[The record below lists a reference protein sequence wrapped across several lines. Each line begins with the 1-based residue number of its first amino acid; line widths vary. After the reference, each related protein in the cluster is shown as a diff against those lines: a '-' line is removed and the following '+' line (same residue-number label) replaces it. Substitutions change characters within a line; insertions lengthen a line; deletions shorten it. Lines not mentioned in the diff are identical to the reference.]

1 MHKSN
6 CLIFVLRQHLYL
18 TLQSLQD
25 IRNLVI
31 EHKDDCPD
39 AAVTGKYILR
49 WSENDN
55 VDSVFKRARKLKEG
69 VSTPAGPMSEGHI
82 LPVKAKPGRKPKL
95 NDGSVQAKAPKKP
108 SAGSR
113 YSSIL
118 ANYFS
123 QHITFWNQDR
133 NLEWP
138 LPRYPLDYALA
149 SFLL

>member
-49 WSENDN
+49 WSENDD

-69 VSTPAGPMSEGHI
+69 VSTK
-82 LPVKAKPGRKPKL
+82 KAE
-95 NDGSVQAKAPKKP
+95 A
-108 SAGSR
+108 
-113 YSSIL
+113 
-118 ANYFS
+118 
-123 QHITFWNQDR
+123 
-133 NLEWP
+133 
-138 LPRYPLDYALA
+138 
-149 SFLL
+149 